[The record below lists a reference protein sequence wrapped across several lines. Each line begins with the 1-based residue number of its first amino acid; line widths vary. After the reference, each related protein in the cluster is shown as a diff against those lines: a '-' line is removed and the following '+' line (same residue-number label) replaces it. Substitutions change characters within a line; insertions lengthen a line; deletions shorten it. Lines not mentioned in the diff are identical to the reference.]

1 MTHTVVKKEKTSRDA
16 NEFLVDMHVHTNTS
30 PCSYMALEDTLAEIE
45 GAVDAIVITDHDAI
59 NSYPD
64 SFQTELEEKYEVKV
78 FTQSLEISTAQGH
91 ILAYGMTEK
100 LPTLLDVHE
109 VIEIIHSKN
118 GLAVAA
124 HPFTPMGIGDTI
136 YNANI
141 DAIEINCSRPIYA
154 NQLAREAAKIMDV
167 PLISGSDSHT
177 SFQVT
182 VCATKYQK
190 RMNSLKEIIEEI
202 KKGNCSPVYLR

>member
-1 MTHTVVKKEKTSRDA
+1 MTHTVVKKEKTSRDV

-45 GAVDAIVITDHDAI
+45 GAVDAIVITDHDAV
-59 NSYPD
+59 NSYD
-64 SFQTELEEKYEVKV
+64 ESYLSELEKKYEVKV

-91 ILAYGMTEK
+91 ILAYGMTEN
-100 LPTLLDVHE
+100 LPINLDVHD
-109 VIEIIHSKN
+109 VIEIIHSKD

-124 HPFTPMGIGDTI
+124 HPFTPMGIGDTL
-136 YNANI
+136 YNADV
-141 DAIEINCSRPIYA
+141 DAIEINCSRPKYA
-154 NQLAREAAKIMDV
+154 NLHAREAAKTMGV
-167 PLISGSDSHT
+167 TLISGSDSHT

-190 RMNSLKEIIEEI
+190 PLNSMKEIIEEV